1 MRTCFESS
9 KVLLLSSSPSS
20 KVTDYYMWQYLYG
33 IAINWNFLLHFELE
47 GKLFFCHDSHIS
59 LKFSF
64 INGCEWEVKI
74 ELVNVNKVEALIME
88 EIVDYS

>member
-1 MRTCFESS
+1 MHCHKLEF
-9 KVLLLSSSPSS
+9 PSS
-20 KVTDYYMWQYLYG
+20 IYSEQ
-33 IAINWNFLLHFELE
+33 E
-47 GKLFFCHDSHIS
+47 GKFFLCHSSHVP

-74 ELVNVNKVEALIME
+74 ELFNGNKVAALIME